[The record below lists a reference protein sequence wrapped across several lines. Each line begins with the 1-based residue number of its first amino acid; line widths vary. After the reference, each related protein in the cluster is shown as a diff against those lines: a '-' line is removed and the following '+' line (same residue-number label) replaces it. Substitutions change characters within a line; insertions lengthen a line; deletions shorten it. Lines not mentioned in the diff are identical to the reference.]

1 MKVIERSAFRDENGV
16 ISLENRLSGTLKH
29 GLRWYSEME
38 AQEVVTQRLAKSLE
52 DDHTLIRNLV
62 VPGSNVT
69 VPLILISPQGMRV
82 LIASPLRGVYRAKLD
97 EWLVFD
103 GGSRRFKR
111 TRPNLQGLAL
121 SMSQTVLKY
130 ITGQGYPLPEIESVL
145 IFTNPRT
152 HVDMARP
159 TTRIILADAI
169 DHFAAGLQELP
180 AIMDGE
186 DIRMLVDTLTHP
198 ATSAPGPVP
207 EGMPT
212 PVAVPSSQ
220 AAGPAEIPPR
230 SMDLP
235 QASAPPSS
243 APSPSAA
250 PARASL
256 GGPGAP
262 PAASPSR
269 AAGPLREAAP
279 SPRASGPRSEAA
291 SPSATAH
298 EAAPRP
304 IPLPTSSTD
313 VSPDAPLAA
322 RRVRL
327 TTPGRR
333 LLGLTRAQLLVLV
346 LMLAA
351 ELVILA
357 AMAYVVL
364 TGTVLV

>member
-1 MKVIERSAFRDENGV
+1 MKVIERSTLRAEDGS
-16 ISLENRLSGTLKH
+16 ISFENRLRGTLQH
-29 GLRWYSEME
+29 GMRWYSEME
-38 AQEVVTQRLAKSLE
+38 AQEVVTQRLSKSLD
-52 DDHTLIRNLV
+52 DDHTLIRNLI

-111 TRPNLQGLAL
+111 TRPNLQGVAL
-121 SMSQTVLKY
+121 SASQLVLKY
-130 ITGQGYPLPEIESVL
+130 ITGQGYPLPEIEPVL

-169 DHFAAGLQELP
+169 DHFAAGLQGLP

-186 DIRMLVDTLTHP
+186 DIRMLVDTLTRAQTGP
-198 ATSAPGPVP
+198 AIPVP
-207 EGMPT
+207 EGPPI
-212 PVAVPSSQ
+212 PVAVPST
-220 AAGPAEIPPR
+220 PAEGETEAPPGTPEISR
-230 SMDLP
+230 GTFAAPVSP
-235 QASAPPSS
+235 APASARAQPP
-243 APSPSAA
+243 PPVVSP
-250 PARASL
+250 
-256 GGPGAP
+256 AP
-262 PAASPSR
+262 PLGR
-269 AAGPLREAAP
+269 AAGPVREAVP
-279 SPRASGPRSEAA
+279 SGPPREAPA
-291 SPSATAH
+291 
-298 EAAPRP
+298 RP

-327 TTPGRR
+327 TAPARR
-333 LLGLTRAQLLVLV
+333 FLGLTRGQLFILG
-346 LMLAA
+346 LMLVV

-364 TGTVLV
+364 TESVFA

>member
-38 AQEVVTQRLAKSLE
+38 AQEAVTQRLAKSLD
-52 DDHTLIRNLV
+52 DDHSLIRNLV

-111 TRPNLQGLAL
+111 RRPNLQGLAL
-121 SMSQTVLKY
+121 SMSQLVLKY

-145 IFTNPRT
+145 VFTNPRT

-198 ATSAPGPVP
+198 QSSASAPVP

-220 AAGPAEIPPR
+220 AAGPTEIPLR
-230 SMDLP
+230 SADLP
-235 QASAPPSS
+235 KPSAPPAS

-250 PARASL
+250 PARVPL

-262 PAASPSR
+262 PAPPPSR
-269 AAGPLREAAP
+269 AAGPLREA
-279 SPRASGPRSEAA
+279 
-291 SPSATAH
+291 AH

-327 TTPGRR
+327 TTPSRR

-346 LMLAA
+346 FMLAA

-357 AMAYVVL
+357 AMAYIVL

>member
-1 MKVIERSAFRDENGV
+1 MKVIERSTLRDENGA
-16 ISLENRLSGTLKH
+16 ISVENRIRGTLQH

-38 AQEVVTQRLAKSLE
+38 AQEAVTQRLSKSLD
-52 DDHTLIRNLV
+52 DDHTLLRNLV

-69 VPLILISPQGMRV
+69 VPLVLISPQGMRV

-121 SMSQTVLKY
+121 SMSQLVLKY

-145 IFTNPRT
+145 VFTNPRT

-169 DHFAAGLQELP
+169 DHFAANLQELP
-180 AIMDGE
+180 AIMDAE
-186 DIRMLVDTLTHP
+186 DIRMLVDSLTHP
-198 ATSAPGPVP
+198 QGHVP
-207 EGMPT
+207 AAALESPAK
-212 PVAVPSSQ
+212 PIAVPSMPVSDQ
-220 AAGPAEIPPR
+220 PAGEV
-230 SMDLP
+230 
-235 QASAPPSS
+235 
-243 APSPSAA
+243 APSELLPRAPLPGSQPSAA
-250 PARASL
+250 SSAASTRGQAAPAPRS
-256 GGPGAP
+256 GGPP
-262 PAASPSR
+262 HQ
-269 AAGPLREAAP
+269 AGPLAAP
-279 SPRASGPRSEAA
+279 RAEPGG
-291 SPSATAH
+291 
-298 EAAPRP
+298 RP

-327 TTPGRR
+327 PPPSRGRF
-333 LLGLTRAQLLVLV
+333 GLTRAQWVVLA
-346 LMLAA
+346 LMFLA
-351 ELVILA
+351 EIVILA

-364 TGTVLV
+364 TGTVLA